1 MAINPKI
8 RATFYAMVSAA
19 REGRLNLVEAR
30 SKASNKVFSVL
41 TIETDNGQY
50 PIGRLHEP
58 TTSLYYAPD
67 PDADTVCGC
76 DDCLQ
81 EVIEAIR
88 AETHIIVVDHTADGS
103 CEPAPK
109 GAN

>member
-1 MAINPKI
+1 MIDPKI
-8 RATFYAMVSAA
+8 RATFYALVAAA

-30 SKASNKVFSVL
+30 SKASNKLFPVL
-41 TIETDNGQY
+41 TIETDKGRY
-50 PIGRLHEP
+50 PVGRLHEASS
-58 TTSLYYAPD
+58 SLYYPPD
-67 PDADTVCGC
+67 PDADMVCGC